1 MNTVDPQA
9 NSYFQQFLNKGF
21 ILSVAMDMTDYCIN
35 YNITPDII
43 FGYINELTMK
53 GYHLDNTLYMILNC
67 VKNGQPLSTLNN
79 RPIVQPIQLI
89 KGPNGEPLSR
99 VIDPRAA
106 GVSFEQAQA
115 LNYENMKNK
124 QKLSRRQQEIEQDL
138 YKQRKQNEEEERHAA
153 KMMEIQRNAT
163 IVQLQQP
170 FVGNQIPQVGTVS
183 GTENLTPLD
192 YATKFVAEKHI
203 VCENKRRDTDDV
215 VIYMWNEK
223 AHIYLKISQN
233 RLRTELT
240 SFWPEN
246 LVGSNATIEQLANT
260 IRYKLAPALDDS
272 ELQIAD
278 GNQTFFP
285 NGYFD
290 IKSGNFC
297 PCDTVEWFHNFCIP
311 YDYDENASNPDNFDQ
326 ILSQL
331 FDGDETKIK
340 LAYQIIG
347 ALISEVRS
355 LKEIYV
361 FQGVTNSG
369 KTTLASIILK
379 LLDKHERKKLNS
391 VTEITDDALKKLSKS
406 VRVVCI
412 KDSGQEA
419 LKVNSVSYLKSY
431 ASGDFEE
438 DEIYFTM
445 LLQTNNP
452 IYSDKSGN
460 IEKALHDRFLVLP
473 FAKDMKT
480 GLGDTQVDPI
490 QDFMDNHFE
499 KEKRGIV
506 KKALEALH
514 EVMSSGKRFVHRFP
528 LNECVGGTINVSRPE
543 RENTSKELS
552 TGIDK
557 MNELHKLIETCFDV
571 VDFANFQANPKECV
585 KAQDL
590 LEIVKKKLPVF
601 GQASVNSLGKNLNGM
616 RVADKTIEKVESD
629 GKTYYNLRQKT

>member
-1 MNTVDPQA
+1 MLKGGVTVDEVKKGVMP
-9 NSYFQQFLNKGF
+9 SFDEIIYDFGEGQQEHFYKYLQNNPSFNTIQSHQNQSGYGF
-21 ILSVAMDMTDYCIN
+21 SGYTNYSHPDIQIDMT
-35 YNITPDII
+35 
-43 FGYINELTMK
+43 
-53 GYHLDNTLYMILNC
+53 
-67 VKNGQPLSTLNN
+67 
-79 RPIVQPIQLI
+79 
-89 KGPNGEPLSR
+89 PNGKFVSR
-99 VIDPRAA
+99 VMEPASA

-115 LNYENMKNK
+115 LNYGEAKNK
-124 QKLSRRQQEIEQDL
+124 QKNSSRQEEIDQDL
-138 YKQRKQNEEEERHAA
+138 YKQRELYAMSRENTQLNHEETERHEA

-170 FVGNQIPQVGTVS
+170 FVENQIPQVGTVS
-183 GTENLTPLD
+183 GTTKLTPFD
-192 YATKFVAEKHI
+192 YAKKFVAKKHVVSEK
-203 VCENKRRDTDDV
+203 KRRDTDDV
-215 VIYMWNEK
+215 VLHIWDDEQ
-223 AHIYLKISQN
+223 HIYSQISQK
-233 RLRTELT
+233 RLTTELKL
-240 SFWPEN
+240 FWPEN
-246 LVGSNATIEQLANT
+246 EIPCDSKIDQLISQ
-260 IRYKLAPALDDS
+260 IRYKLAPDIASSGLR
-272 ELQIAD
+272 IAD
-278 GNQTFFP
+278 GTQTFFP

-290 IKSGNFC
+290 IKSGHFYTR
-297 PCDTVEWFHNFCIP
+297 DTSAWFHNFCFP
-311 YDYDENASNPDNFDQ
+311 YDYDENAPNPDCFDQ
-326 ILSQL
+326 ILGQI
-331 FDGDETKIK
+331 FDDDETKIV

-355 LKEIYV
+355 LKAIYV

-369 KTTLASIILK
+369 KTTLASIIFK
-379 LLDKHERKKLNS
+379 LLHKDERKKLNS
-391 VTEITDDALKKLSKS
+391 VNEITDDALKKLAKS
-406 VRVVCI
+406 VKVVCI

-431 ASGDFEE
+431 ASGDFDE
-438 DEIYFTM
+438 DEIYFKI
-445 LLQTNNP
+445 LLQTNNA

-473 FAKDMKT
+473 FAKDMRAA
-480 GLGDTQVDPI
+480 LGDTQVDPI

-616 RVADKTIEKVESD
+616 HVAGKTIEKIEFD
-629 GKTYYNLRQKT
+629 GKTYYNLRQKA

>member
-21 ILSVAMDMTDYCIN
+21 ILSVAIDMTNYCIN

-67 VKNGQPLSTLNN
+67 VKNGQPLSTLDN

-106 GVSFEQAQA
+106 GVSFKQAQV
-115 LNYENMKNK
+115 LNYENMKNE

-233 RLRTELT
+233 RLRTELK